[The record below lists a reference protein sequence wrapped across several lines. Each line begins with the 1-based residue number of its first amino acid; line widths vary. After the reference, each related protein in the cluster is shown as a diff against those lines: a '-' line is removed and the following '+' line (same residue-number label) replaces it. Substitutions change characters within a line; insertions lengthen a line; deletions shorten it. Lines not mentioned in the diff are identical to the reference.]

1 MSDASSDLGGIR
13 AGPVERDIEQV
24 LPANP
29 VPACTPP
36 GREDQFPLFF
46 CFCFYRGATEMG
58 CGWAVDTAL
67 TCFAPCVPPNS
78 GLPPAL
84 CATRGNGA

>member
-46 CFCFYRGATEMG
+46 LLLLLSG
-58 CGWAVDTAL
+58 C
-67 TCFAPCVPPNS
+67 N
-78 GLPPAL
+78 
-84 CATRGNGA
+84 

>member
-29 VPACTPP
+29 VPRA
-36 GREDQFPLFF
+36 
-46 CFCFYRGATEMG
+46 
-58 CGWAVDTAL
+58 
-67 TCFAPCVPPNS
+67 
-78 GLPPAL
+78 LPPWTGGSISPAL
-84 CATRGNGA
+84 LLLPGCN

>member
-29 VPACTPP
+29 VPAYTPP
-36 GREDQFPLFF
+36 G
-46 CFCFYRGATEMG
+46 G
-58 CGWAVDTAL
+58 
-67 TCFAPCVPPNS
+67 S
-78 GLPPAL
+78 ISPAL
-84 CATRGNGA
+84 LLLPWCN